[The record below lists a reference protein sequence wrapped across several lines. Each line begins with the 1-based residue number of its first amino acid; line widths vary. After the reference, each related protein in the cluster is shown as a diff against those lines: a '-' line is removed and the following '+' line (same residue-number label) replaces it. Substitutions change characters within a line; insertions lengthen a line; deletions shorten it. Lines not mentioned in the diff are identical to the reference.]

1 MSEAAAGV
9 RVVLFDLG
17 GVLVELN
24 GVTPMLRWLGYRM
37 PTEELWRKWLHSPSV
52 RDFETGRIETQD
64 FAKRLIEE
72 FEIVV
77 GEQEFIDAFASWPTG
92 LFPGALELVA
102 QIPRRYVRA
111 VLSNSNALHWPRVRD
126 DMEVGDAFDHYFIS
140 HLTGHIKPDAAAFE
154 HVTESLQCRPAEV
167 LFLDDN
173 LLNVEAARKVGMG
186 AFVVRGAAEA
196 EQVLRNAGV
205 VG

>member
-1 MSEAAAGV
+1 MSEGSGI

-24 GVTPMLRWLGYRM
+24 GIAPMLSWLGYRM

-52 RDFETGRIETQD
+52 RDFETGRIESQD
-64 FAKRLIEE
+64 FAKRLIAE

-77 GEQEFIDAFASWPTG
+77 GEQEFIEAFASWPTG
-92 LFPGALELVA
+92 LFPGALELIA

-126 DMEVGDAFDHYFIS
+126 DMEVGGAFDHYFIS
-140 HLTGHIKPDAAAFE
+140 HLTGRIKPDAAAFE
-154 HVTESLQCRPAEV
+154 HVTDSLQCRPAEV

-173 LLNVEAARKVGMG
+173 LLNVEAARKAGMS
-186 AFVVRGAAEA
+186 AFVVRGATEA
-196 EQVLRNAGV
+196 ERVLRDTRV
-205 VG
+205 LT

>member
-1 MSEAAAGV
+1 MPGANV

-24 GVTPMLRWLGYRM
+24 GIAPMLRWLGYRM
-37 PTEELWRKWLHSPSV
+37 ATEDLWRKWLHSPCV
-52 RDFETGRIETQD
+52 RDFETGRIEAHE
-64 FAKRLIEE
+64 FASQLIEE
-72 FEIVV
+72 FEIQVS
-77 GEQEFIDAFASWPTG
+77 EQEFIDAFAGWPTS

-126 DMEVGDAFDHYFIS
+126 DMELGGAFDHYFIS
-140 HLTGHIKPDAAAFE
+140 HLTGRIKPDAAAFE
-154 HVTESLQCRPAEV
+154 HVVESLRCRPGEV

-173 LLNVEAARKVGMG
+173 LINVEAARAVGMD

-196 EQVLRNAGV
+196 ERVLRQSRVIA
-205 VG
+205 